1 MERRSFKKLR
11 PEQGITQEELEIL
24 RNPNIPQEIVQ
35 QIKTKYLG
43 NNRALLQIR
52 TFNTRHIQFKNNK

>member
-24 RNPNIPQEIVQ
+24 RNPDIPQEIVE

-43 NNRALLQIR
+43 NNRASLQIR
-52 TFNTRHIQFKNNK
+52 SFTTRHNKTE